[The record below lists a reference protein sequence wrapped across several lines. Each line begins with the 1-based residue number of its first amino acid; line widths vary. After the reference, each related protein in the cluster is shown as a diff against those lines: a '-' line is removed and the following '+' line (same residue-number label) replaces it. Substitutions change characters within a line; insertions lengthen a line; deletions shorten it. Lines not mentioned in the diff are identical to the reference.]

1 MEMGK
6 KKAPEGFLPEP
17 FCLLP
22 LFSKVLTVELLISL
36 L

>member
-6 KKAPEGFLPEP
+6 KKAPEGL